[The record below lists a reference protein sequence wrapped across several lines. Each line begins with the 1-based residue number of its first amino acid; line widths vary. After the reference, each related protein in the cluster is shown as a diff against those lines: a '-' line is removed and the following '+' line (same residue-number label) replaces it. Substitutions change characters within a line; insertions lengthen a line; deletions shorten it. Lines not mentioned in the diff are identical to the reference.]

1 MLDWPRG
8 STPSRQPW
16 RVSKRLRVNHDTAD
30 AARLGASTPTR
41 ASTCLPE
48 NAMGMLT
55 RSLMTAAVS
64 VCAAVAPALGQV
76 TVNGGAPNGGAGW
89 NIFDD
94 NRAASVF
101 SLSGSTSFNAI
112 RFWGILFQNAPY
124 TPDIFWQILRDDGG
138 SPGTSVA
145 LEGNAV
151 ADATLR
157 TELASSP
164 GAFSWQ
170 FDLATGARTLSDGVY
185 WLALHDGPLD
195 PGGFTGSSL
204 IWETTAAPGAYDIQT
219 FSIDNTWSPGAPAGL
234 AFDLRT
240 MPVVATPEPASVI
253 LLASG
258 LLSIGGVAARRRRR
272 TRDISA
278 VALMPGASSKDQSWL

>member
-1 MLDWPRG
+1 
-8 STPSRQPW
+8 
-16 RVSKRLRVNHDTAD
+16 
-30 AARLGASTPTR
+30 
-41 ASTCLPE
+41 
-48 NAMGMLT
+48 
-55 RSLMTAAVS
+55 MTAAVS
-64 VCAAVAPALGQV
+64 LCAAAAPTLAQVA
-76 TVNGGAPNGGAGW
+76 VNGGAPNSGAGW

-101 SLSGSTSFNAI
+101 SISAPTSFDAI

-124 TPDIFWQILRDDGG
+124 TPDIFWQILRDEGG

-185 WLALHDGPLD
+185 WLALHDGPLN
-195 PGGFTGSSL
+195 PSGFTGSSL

-219 FSIDNTWSPGAPAGL
+219 FSVADTWSDGGQTGL

-258 LLSIGGVAARRRRR
+258 LLSIGGIGARRRRR
-272 TRDISA
+272 MRGMTPS
-278 VALMPGASSKDQSWL
+278 